1 MLDHIGIFVS
11 DPEKSKAF
19 YQAALSPI
27 GIQLMMSFGDNHG
40 FGSDGKPYFWI
51 GKAETAGRTHVAFVV
66 PNRELV
72 NAFYKAALAAGGKDN
87 GAPGLRE
94 IYHPTYYGA
103 FVLDPDGHN
112 VEAVCH
118 KPE

>member
-1 MLDHIGIFVS
+1 MLDHLGIFVS
-11 DPEKSKAF
+11 DPDKSKAF
-19 YQAALSPI
+19 YQAALAPI
-27 GIQLMMSFGDNHG
+27 GIRLLMSFGDNHG

-51 GKAETAGRTHVAFVV
+51 GRSERIGPVHVAFGV
-66 PNRELV
+66 PNRALV
-72 NAFYKAALAAGGKDN
+72 KAFYEAALQAGGKDN

-103 FVLDPDGHN
+103 FVLDPDAHN

-118 KPE
+118 LPE

>member
-1 MLDHIGIFVS
+1 MLDHIGIFVT

-19 YQAALSPI
+19 YQAALEPLGI
-27 GIQLMMSFGDNHG
+27 GLIKSYGDNHG
-40 FGSDGKPYFWI
+40 FGSGGMPYFWI
-51 GKAETAGRTHVAFVV
+51 GRADRATPTHVAFSA

-72 NAFYKAALAAGGKDN
+72 KAFYEAALRAGGTDN
-87 GAPGLRE
+87 GPPGLRE

-103 FVLDPDGHN
+103 FVRDPDGHN
-112 VEAVCH
+112 IEACCH